1 MRFRIF
7 EKNMNIRISKTKYL
21 NGLQCK
27 KLLWHIYNAPESIPE
42 PDEDTQAVFE
52 QGHLVGEYAKKLFP
66 AGIESFGMATKEKE
80 REEKGLT
87 DYGIIYLS
95 GVIGEKVKHRYSLG
109 KDDL

>member
-1 MRFRIF
+1 MT
-7 EKNMNIRISKTKYL
+7 KN
-21 NGLQCK
+21 
-27 KLLWHIYNAPESIPE
+27 
-42 PDEDTQAVFE
+42 DT
-52 QGHLVGEYAKKLFP
+52 P
-66 AGIESFGMATKEKE
+66 ARHDDIKIITGGFGMATKEKE